1 MFVSCPIQTHLSA
14 PAFPAWS
21 SIARHIAA
29 YQPGMRGIGIKRQG
43 TIDGVGAGGVL
54 ASKKRESVARHPEH
68 VGALPASIA
77 CLAKRTA
84 SVTSPAE
91 TRPQPCNRW
100 NPRHRPIN
108 AAAGA

>member
-1 MFVSCPIQTHLSA
+1 
-14 PAFPAWS
+14 
-21 SIARHIAA
+21 
-29 YQPGMRGIGIKRQG
+29 MRGIGIKRQG

-68 VGALPASIA
+68 VGVVLARLDRLPGQAHGLGDLPS
-77 CLAKRTA
+77 RNPP
-84 SVTSPAE
+84 PAF
-91 TRPQPCNRW
+91 NRW